1 MAGTRVQEGDSIDIL
16 GLAQFRAQVMFG
28 VLRHVSTSS
37 ALVLNL
43 AQNAAQFGAQDFQ
56 CLLNRPQ
63 TTKES
68 LKKLWTKPAVILFLF
83 VFTLGYGW
91 GVRDTYLFAYLQDE
105 LGASSSLISKS
116 YWLGT
121 NHK

>member
-1 MAGTRVQEGDSIDIL
+1 MTVWLRVDMEKSG
-16 GLAQFRAQVMFG
+16 
-28 VLRHVSTSS
+28 
-37 ALVLNL
+37 
-43 AQNAAQFGAQDFQ
+43 
-56 CLLNRPQ
+56 Q

-116 YWLGT
+116 CSAPSINGVRLAQKQIMLGRLRVPRGRESKKQIKMWT
-121 NHK
+121 SFMDVLLSN